1 MINSEF
7 RWMKQLLVFLWRL
20 NRCILMMMM
29 GSVSSV
35 NHFRLLMNIWA
46 WVYCMWC
53 SIRNSTQDSSIWH
66 RFKNIHISKQKLMNV
81 KSSID
86 NVQFWISLSLEAMKN
101 VKFLPNKWSCYRLV
115 RISFPIQKELRIWW
129 MNRGNHIKSLV
140 IGTS

>member
-1 MINSEF
+1 MINSKF

-35 NHFRLLMNIWA
+35 NHFWLLMNIWA
-46 WVYCMWC
+46 WVYRVWC
-53 SIRNSTQDSSIWH
+53 SVRNSTHDSSIRH
-66 RFKNIHISKQKLMNV
+66 RFKNIHISKQKLINI
-81 KSSID
+81 KSSLENVRLFD
-86 NVQFWISLSLEAMKN
+86 NLLRQLKN

-115 RISFPIQKELRIWW
+115 RISFPIQKELRIRW